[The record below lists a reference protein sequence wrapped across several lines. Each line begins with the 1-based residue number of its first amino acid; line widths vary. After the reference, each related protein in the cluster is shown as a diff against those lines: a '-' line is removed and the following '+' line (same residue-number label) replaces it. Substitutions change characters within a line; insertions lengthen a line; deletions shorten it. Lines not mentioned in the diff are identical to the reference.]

1 MRDISALTSEGI
13 STLHFNASLER
24 KHRQEQRLEKSLRD
38 KAVGEKEEEEKRE
51 KRGKSSIL
59 SSSAVDGDGIHTQ
72 ALVQGPSLSSSLSQE
87 KSKKTL
93 RCVLRAIHILDVLIP
108 SVAFKP
114 LVVFNLVRAQ
124 RTAFFMSGW

>member
-1 MRDISALTSEGI
+1 MRDISALTSEGT

-24 KHRQEQRLEKSLRD
+24 KHRQEQRLEKGLRD
-38 KAVGEKEEEEKRE
+38 KAVVEKEEEEKKE
-51 KRGKSSIL
+51 KRGKSITL
-59 SSSAVDGDGIHTQ
+59 SSSAVDEDGIRTQ

-108 SVAFKP
+108 SV
-114 LVVFNLVRAQ
+114 VF
-124 RTAFFMSGW
+124 

>member
-1 MRDISALTSEGI
+1 MRDIGVLTFEGI

-59 SSSAVDGDGIHTQ
+59 SSSAVHEDGIRTR
-72 ALVQGPSLSSSLSQE
+72 ALVQGPSLSLSLSLSQE
-87 KSKKTL
+87 KSKRTL
-93 RCVLRAIHILDVLIP
+93 RCVL
-108 SVAFKP
+108 
-114 LVVFNLVRAQ
+114 
-124 RTAFFMSGW
+124 